1 MNNNRIVLSIVI
13 ILAVACACL
22 AAILAV
28 SGGVYL
34 VAGDWLNGLFPS
46 STPTA
51 ASPPPTPFPPTPP
64 PPPPPTP
71 SPPPPPPIPAP
82 LSATPT
88 PASQS
93 FAPLPAEVARQ
104 MDQIEDEV
112 ARVRGLDQPASVN
125 RNLLTTEELR
135 QQVESDFFKDYNP
148 QDVEDDMRVLTS
160 LGLIDPGYDL
170 YSLYLDL

>member
-51 ASPPPTPFPPTPP
+51 SSSPPTPFPATPT
-64 PPPPPTP
+64 
-71 SPPPPPPIPAP
+71 PIPAP

-93 FAPLPAEVARQ
+93 SAPLPAEVARQ
-104 MDQIEDEV
+104 MDQCDAEGG
-112 ARVRGLDQPASVN
+112 RG
-125 RNLLTTEELR
+125 
-135 QQVESDFFKDYNP
+135 
-148 QDVEDDMRVLTS
+148 
-160 LGLIDPGYDL
+160 G
-170 YSLYLDL
+170 